1 MKRLYRSKENRV
13 FAGVFGGLGDYF
25 DADPVLLRL
34 AGIFVCIVTAIFPF
48 LIGYIVACFIVPEE
62 PETKK

>member
-48 LIGYIVACFIVPEE
+48 LIG
-62 PETKK
+62 